1 MSDTGPGRFYSPTDF
16 PIVQKLMSGEIKPAA
31 GTTIELG
38 VLGRQHGLP
47 SDGAMAELDQY
58 FAAPTADDFSTRAF
72 VFGEVSAKISGTVS
86 VAADGKITLQNVI
99 IKPFD
104 DHFNFNSDKPH
115 TFGGVTADIYNY
127 VMGPSYHANGN
138 NVPLNMVGTGK
149 VFGDYQIVSAPW
161 YDRLHGVSA
170 YLQPLENA
178 NPPSKGNTDNL
189 SPQSPVVQPSYSP
202 PVPDGVLLGT
212 IDSPRL
218 NSQNNQTAFPLPPL
232 SRYARELAGPFRAIP
247 NNYSTQ
253 APGQD
258 SSVPWYSSPAL
269 RGNFPPAGGF
279 GGPTSPFMPELPKK
293 KSEAPDLSSTPATAQ
308 AASPATP
315 ALQRDAIYSPANDVF
330 GNFARSAVA
339 APPQLSM
346 GSDGSGSYAGQ
357 WTIADA
363 IAQLKRV
370 GQVAAGNGVSRPL
383 RRRLWRE
390 LHGQARAQLRWRTN
404 PTRRISRAPK
414 TAILRYV
421 LGRPAPAG
429 LPRIW
434 PAP

>member
-258 SSVPWYSSPAL
+258 SSVPC
-269 RGNFPPAGGF
+269 
-279 GGPTSPFMPELPKK
+279 
-293 KSEAPDLSSTPATAQ
+293 
-308 AASPATP
+308 
-315 ALQRDAIYSPANDVF
+315 I
-330 GNFARSAVA
+330 
-339 APPQLSM
+339 
-346 GSDGSGSYAGQ
+346 
-357 WTIADA
+357 
-363 IAQLKRV
+363 
-370 GQVAAGNGVSRPL
+370 L
-383 RRRLWRE
+383 RRRS
-390 LHGQARAQLRWRTN
+390 GAISLRLEALAVRRRRSCRSCRKRN
-404 PTRRISRAPK
+404 LRLPIFRRRPRQHKRRVRLRLRFSGTRSIHLQTMSLE
-414 TAILRYV
+414 ILRV
-421 LGRPAPAG
+421 LPWLPHHSCPWDLTGPDRTRVNG
-429 LPRIW
+429 LLPM
-434 PAP
+434 P